1 MFGPGLDQPLVEYA
15 GSGTTSRTF
24 LSADE
29 RGSIIARSASTG
41 ALIAANSYDE
51 YGIPGSANAGLFQY
65 TGQVWISQLGFYYY
79 KARMYSP
86 TLGRFMQTDPL
97 GYGGDGPNLYA
108 YVLNDP
114 VNSADPAGTKT
125 GTGGTINVTAC
136 NAGDHNIGS
145 GGLLICVPNDI
156 GSEYGT
162 TEPTPG
168 GNVEREGVGRP
179 DRQKQNQK
187 QKQKQKP
194 TKTQCFKQAFEKDG
208 LSLVLDGLALI
219 PGGGEAG
226 AAGKT
231 TAALVVLLDSAFRG
245 NGLGAGLSAAG
256 GSLEIARE
264 AGHAGLLSKSFA
276 EAVPVLGTFVGAY
289 AFTNDIIDFEEDYND
304 CLAGG

>member
-65 TGQVWISQLGFYYY
+65 TGQAWISQLGFYYY

-114 VNSADPAGTKT
+114 VNFGDPLGLCTGPEGDIVVCGKRLSNDSPVASQPAPVVGTPPSGPGGGCVGDCRPIVVTATKKKTPPPELVVAGKLTSV
-125 GTGGTINVTAC
+125 GANLGSLALHANAGDGGAVAGDIGGIAAGFVPGGGTITRKLGVDLSRDA
-136 NAGDHNIGS
+136 AGRWVKG
-145 GGLLICVPNDI
+145 
-156 GSEYGT
+156 
-162 TEPTPG
+162 
-168 GNVEREGVGRP
+168 RVGRYAA
-179 DRQKQNQK
+179 QNEMVK
-187 QKQKQKP
+187 IA
-194 TKTQCFKQAFEKDG
+194 QAHYVG
-208 LSLVLDGLALI
+208 TIA
-219 PGGGEAG
+219 
-226 AAGKT
+226 
-231 TAALVVLLDSAFRG
+231 
-245 NGLGAGLSAAG
+245 
-256 GSLEIARE
+256 GSL
-264 AGHAGLLSKSFA
+264 GGCKS
-276 EAVPVLGTFVGAY
+276 
-289 AFTNDIIDFEEDYND
+289 
-304 CLAGG
+304 